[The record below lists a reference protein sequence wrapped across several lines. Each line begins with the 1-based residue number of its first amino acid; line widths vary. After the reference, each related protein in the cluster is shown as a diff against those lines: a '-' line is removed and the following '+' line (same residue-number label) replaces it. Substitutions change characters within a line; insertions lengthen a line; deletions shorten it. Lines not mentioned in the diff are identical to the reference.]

1 LVEKNILIIDDDPII
16 QQSLKD
22 ALKIEGYHVDS
33 AKTGQEAINKSQ
45 NNFYNLAILDIKLP
59 DIEGTRLLE
68 KMHKTTPKMMK
79 IMVTGYPDL
88 DNAIQSLNLGADA
101 YLIKPIN
108 PKTLL
113 KVVKEKLIKQEED
126 ERMSQENVKKWI
138 ETRVK
143 KLKNGEA

>member
-1 LVEKNILIIDDDPII
+1 LEEKNILIVDDDQII

-22 ALKIEGYHVDS
+22 ALQMEGYHVDT
-33 AKTGQEAINKSQ
+33 AKNGQEAINKSQ
-45 NNFYNLAILDIKLP
+45 INFYNLAILDIKLP

-113 KVVKEKLIKQEED
+113 KVVKEKLVEQEEE

-143 KLKNGEA
+143 KLKNGEE